1 MGTQESDAKSRCDA
15 SKRRLW
21 RRPST
26 WIACIVVAVP
36 LLFYNSPSSPGGR
49 LYAFLEKAEMRGRLA
64 AATSLA
70 ERESAVGPTGVLLR
84 FPDGGWI
91 AISHVYE
98 FSGLFKY
105 NAAVAYTSDGHWF
118 ESTSL
123 RYQSVSSYRYFR
135 DERDRMLKSAT
146 EDKHREVAQEFFQN
160 FREKCAWLYEAEEQP
175 TPAAAEAQLIRG
187 GFSRT
192 SR

>member
-1 MGTQESDAKSRCDA
+1 MGTQESDAKSCCDA

-26 WIACIVVAVP
+26 WIVCIVVAVP

-49 LYAFLEKAEMRGRLA
+49 LYAFLEKAEMRSRLA

-70 ERESAVGPTGVLLR
+70 ERESAVGPMGVVIR

-91 AISHVYE
+91 AIAHVYE
-98 FSGLFKY
+98 FSGLFQY
-105 NAAVAYTSDGHWF
+105 NAAVAHTSDGRWF

-123 RYQSVSSYRYFR
+123 QYQSVSSYRYFR
-135 DERDRMLKSAT
+135 DERDKMLKSAT
-146 EDKHREVAQEFFQN
+146 EDKHRLFAEEFFQK
-160 FREKCAWLYEAEEQP
+160 FRDKCPWLYEAQEQP
-175 TPAAAEAQLIRG
+175 TASAAEAQLILG
-187 GFSRT
+187 GFSR
-192 SR
+192 SSP